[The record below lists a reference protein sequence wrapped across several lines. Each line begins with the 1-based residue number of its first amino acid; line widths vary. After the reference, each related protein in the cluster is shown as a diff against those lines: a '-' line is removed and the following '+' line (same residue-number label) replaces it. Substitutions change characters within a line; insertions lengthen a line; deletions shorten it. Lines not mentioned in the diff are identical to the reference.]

1 MKYTALQVKTSY
13 SILDSLNSIPKLVK
27 LAHNF
32 GYKALA
38 ITDEDNMFG
47 VMEFYTECR
56 KNGIKPIIGLE
67 LSVKEIKILL
77 YAKNNDGYKNLIKLS
92 TIRSYREL
100 VIEDLV
106 EYRDNLIL
114 IMPFSFYDEEIY
126 LIYEDR
132 FIGYS
137 SLLDKNK
144 NSDRKVLITDVRY
157 LNKNEGIY
165 LDYAKMIR
173 DGKVLG
179 EYTFNNYVNNHLL
192 TEEEVS
198 SLVDEE
204 VLLNISYI
212 VDNCNVSLTYQ
223 NDLLPIYKEGIDSK
237 E

>member
-132 FIGYS
+132 FI
-137 SLLDKNK
+137 
-144 NSDRKVLITDVRY
+144 
-157 LNKNEGIY
+157 
-165 LDYAKMIR
+165 
-173 DGKVLG
+173 
-179 EYTFNNYVNNHLL
+179 
-192 TEEEVS
+192 
-198 SLVDEE
+198 
-204 VLLNISYI
+204 
-212 VDNCNVSLTYQ
+212 
-223 NDLLPIYKEGIDSK
+223 
-237 E
+237 